1 MRYTEKKWFPYKP
14 LREHIVRTL
23 ADAPQAV
30 IGAGASAVP
39 EMFPHDPDPDPRQIA
54 EKNDDEQEHDRD
66 RFALHQE
73 SEPVSADQFEL
84 VLPPISHLL
93 NLTLVPG
100 RRLTGLLTI
109 TKISRAIFVN
119 IEANYHSID

>member
-1 MRYTEKKWFPYKP
+1 M
-14 LREHIVRTL
+14 

-54 EKNDDEQEHDRD
+54 EKYDDEQEHDRD

-84 VLPPISHLL
+84 VLPLISHLI

-100 RRLTGLLTI
+100 QRLTGLLAI

-119 IEANYHSID
+119 IEAKYHSID